1 MSIPPGKVDALYERL
16 DREAEVSG
24 YHLNPDV
31 EFTKELVEGLLINGA
46 LTLRQVSWLYKG
58 SVVRNV
64 GDIRFETRALYGG

>member
-31 EFTKELVEGLLINGA
+31 EFLK
-46 LTLRQVSWLYKG
+46 SWSRG
-58 SVVRNV
+58 C
-64 GDIRFETRALYGG
+64 